1 MATAPQIP
9 PPLRSIELRFVTL
22 EWTEWGAVSTFHD
35 GSAQPATPHDEPHY
49 HALAHRLGYEGD
61 TLRYCHEH
69 ELAHHLIAE
78 HFGSHSLVLFAL
90 AHGET
95 VAPAFAAAE
104 ESLAMNLQR
113 YVRTNE
119 HPFVDRVDWHA
130 LRARFL
136 EMAGD

>member
-1 MATAPQIP
+1 MDGLGRCQHVSRWIGATGDASRRTTLSRPRSP
-9 PPLRSIELRFVTL
+9 AWLRRR
-22 EWTEWGAVSTFHD
+22 
-35 GSAQPATPHDEPHY
+35 
-49 HALAHRLGYEGD
+49 HAAI
-61 TLRYCHEH
+61 CQEH

-136 EMAGD
+136 EMADG